1 MSSLSGTPD
10 RPKRVLF
17 PSWIKQL
24 GRSRWTPITLAAIA
38 ILWGIGTYAVL
49 SSGTLAMD
57 SNGAIALI
65 FGNLA
70 VVVVL
75 AMLIMRRMVRLWV
88 ARRSGAAGSRLHV
101 RLVTL
106 LSLVAIIPTIIVAMF
121 SALYFNLGFQNWFS
135 DQVRGAVHNSV
146 RIAEDYMEEHKKS
159 ISRDLLEMSAML
171 NTRADEYRFEPDRLI
186 EEMENQA
193 RGRGFSEAI
202 ILSRNGT
209 IVAKYNGLFGD
220 TMARTSGIPRRAM
233 AEAEAGAVATMTNAN
248 DDYMGA
254 LIKLSGYLDRYLYVG
269 RNVDQRVV
277 EQLEKTK
284 HHAAEYEQ
292 LEQQRASLQT
302 KINIMFVVLAL
313 LMLMIAVFVGI
324 WFASRL
330 IAPISDLVRASER
343 IRGGD
348 LGVRVHEGEGDDE
361 ITVLSRTFNRMT
373 NQLQSQRN
381 ELIDANIQLDQ
392 RRRFTEAVLEGVLVG
407 VIGLNARGEV
417 DLSNRAGLSMLEETE
432 SAFKG
437 TRLVDTVPELTELLS
452 EAEDNPD
459 QFVQQQINILREGRP
474 KNLLVRISSERVGG
488 EIAGFVVTFDDITE
502 LVAAQRTAAWAD
514 VARRIAHEIKN
525 PLTPIQLSA
534 ERLKRKYRKEIQT
547 DPDVFTHCTDTIIR
561 QVGDIRRMVDEFS
574 GFARMPAP
582 TFREENIA
590 EIARQTLLFLEVSWP
605 DIDFVWHGG
614 DQAIMLNCDGR
625 QVAQALT
632 NIIKNAA
639 ESIQG
644 RKCAEGESLPRG
656 HIDLKLTEDA
666 ASTVICVEDN
676 GLGLP
681 REHRAR
687 LTEPYVTTREKGTGL
702 GLAIVKKIMSDH
714 GGELLL
720 DDRPSSGVRVR
731 LVFSREAA
739 RDLAHKS
746 ETQVEKRAAAVG

>member
-1 MSSLSGTPD
+1 
-10 RPKRVLF
+10 
-17 PSWIKQL
+17 
-24 GRSRWTPITLAAIA
+24 
-38 ILWGIGTYAVL
+38 
-49 SSGTLAMD
+49 
-57 SNGAIALI
+57 
-65 FGNLA
+65 
-70 VVVVL
+70 
-75 AMLIMRRMVRLWV
+75 
-88 ARRSGAAGSRLHV
+88 
-101 RLVTL
+101 
-106 LSLVAIIPTIIVAMF
+106 
-121 SALYFNLGFQNWFS
+121 
-135 DQVRGAVHNSV
+135 
-146 RIAEDYMEEHKKS
+146 
-159 ISRDLLEMSAML
+159 
-171 NTRADEYRFEPDRLI
+171 
-186 EEMENQA
+186 
-193 RGRGFSEAI
+193 
-202 ILSRNGT
+202 
-209 IVAKYNGLFGD
+209 
-220 TMARTSGIPRRAM
+220 
-233 AEAEAGAVATMTNAN
+233 
-248 DDYMGA
+248 
-254 LIKLSGYLDRYLYVG
+254 
-269 RNVDQRVV
+269 
-277 EQLEKTK
+277 
-284 HHAAEYEQ
+284 
-292 LEQQRASLQT
+292 
-302 KINIMFVVLAL
+302 MFVVLAL

-417 DLSNRAGLSMLEETE
+417 DLSNRAAFSMLEETE
-432 SAFKG
+432 QAFKG
-437 TRLVDTVPELTELLS
+437 TRLVETVPELTELLS
-452 EAEDNPD
+452 EAEENPD

-547 DPDVFTHCTDTIIR
+547 DPEVFAHCTDTIIR

-605 DIDFVWHGG
+605 DIDFIWHGG

-639 ESIQG
+639 ESVQG
-644 RKCAEGESLPRG
+644 RKCGEGEPLPRG
-656 HIDLKLTEDA
+656 RIDLTLTEDT

-720 DDRPSSGVRVR
+720 DDRPLGGVRVR

-739 RDLAHKS
+739 RNLAHKS
-746 ETQVEKRAAAVG
+746 ETPVEKRAAAVG